1 MHPSSSSSRFRQKR
15 TTRQNP
21 SHKSQPTHTRIP
33 SSIRCIHR
41 ITYLHRPRNFISE
54 FRIPPLP
61 PFPSSLSPSPP
72 LPSAN
77 FPTREIRNEK
87 NFSLPSPSISA
98 DSGREFV
105 IARGVEPRPE
115 WFARARTRRGK
126 ERDWKTE
133 TRRKTR
139 VFVYFSRANAAC
151 VCSCARVYV
160 YGLTF
165 LSAEDRRAST
175 RMAHRK
181 SSTMRFARTA
191 MRVARARAPISM
203 ILPPSS
209 VRLCVPLFFFL

>member
-1 MHPSSSSSRFRQKR
+1 MIRAC
-15 TTRQNP
+15 
-21 SHKSQPTHTRIP
+21 TH
-33 SSIRCIHR
+33 
-41 ITYLHRPRNFISE
+41 E
-54 FRIPPLP
+54 
-61 PFPSSLSPSPP
+61 
-72 LPSAN
+72 
-77 FPTREIRNEK
+77 
-87 NFSLPSPSISA
+87 
-98 DSGREFV
+98 
-105 IARGVEPRPE
+105 ARGGR
-115 WFARARTRRGK
+115 
-126 ERDWKTE
+126 RDWKTE

-203 ILPPSS
+203 ILPPPF
-209 VRLCVPLFFFL
+209 VRLCVPLFFFLQPVTSLNSRKSRIHFCPPRGRSTWSIEFRFGGIREREEKL